1 MADTVAWIKK
11 FSASLKAAFLETG
24 LEHGESALTPV
35 QKFVHFWTLVTRDF
49 LRNRCPVRATA
60 LAYTT
65 LLALIPLLAVAV
77 SVSTSVL
84 KTKDGKPIEDM
95 IEKLVETV
103 APQLDLVP
111 KAGSQQS
118 GRQQVVANIR
128 QFVDKISGGAL
139 GTTGM
144 VGLVFVAIMMFI
156 TIESTFNDIWGV
168 TRGRTWAARII
179 QYWATVTLGPLI
191 PLMALALNT
200 GAQVQTAQQWL
211 ARMPVAGAV
220 LVAAGPFIV
229 LSLAFAFFY
238 QLMPNT
244 RVRWQAALAGGII
257 GGSLWQLNSLFS
269 VLYVSR
275 VVSLTNLYGPLSLVP
290 VFLIGLYFSWL
301 ILLFGAQ
308 VAYTF
313 QNRAVYFQERQAESV
328 NQIGREFIAL
338 RLMTFVG
345 QYFQSGEKPP
355 TGIQISLALGVP
367 TRLTGQIL
375 QTLVKAGLLVQ
386 VTGVEHG
393 YAPGRPLD
401 AITCHDILRVLRTG
415 QGRELDT
422 HEDASRSAVREE
434 FAKIQRAEQD
444 AAAAMTLATLV
455 NQSGPP
461 AGKANLQNDKTNAQK
476 SFKPR

>member
-1 MADTVAWIKK
+1 MANLVASIKK

-24 LEHGESALTPV
+24 LEHDERALTPV
-35 QKFVHFWTLVTRDF
+35 QKFVRFWTLVTRDF

-65 LLALIPLLAVAV
+65 LLALIPLIAVAV

-84 KTKDGKPIEDM
+84 KTKDGKPIEEM

-111 KAGSQQS
+111 KAGTEQS
-118 GRQQVVANIR
+118 GRQQVVKSIR
-128 QFVDKISGGAL
+128 QFIDKISGGTL

-191 PLMALALNT
+191 PLLALALNT
-200 GAQVQTAQQWL
+200 GTQVQAAQQWL
-211 ARMPVAGAV
+211 ARMPVAGTV

-269 VLYVSR
+269 VLYVSH

-313 QNRAVYFQERQAESV
+313 QNRAVYFQERQADSV
-328 NQIGREFIAL
+328 NQLGREFIAL
-338 RLMTFVG
+338 RVMTLVG
-345 QYFQSGEKPP
+345 RHFQHGEKPP
-355 TGIQISLALGVP
+355 TGLQISLALGVP

-375 QTLVKAGLLVQ
+375 QTLMKAGLLVQ
-386 VTGVEHG
+386 ITGVEHV
-393 YAPGRPLD
+393 YAPGRPLE
-401 AITCHDILRVLRTG
+401 AITCHDILRALRTG

-422 HEDASRSAVREE
+422 HDDPGRAAIREE
-434 FAKIQRAEQD
+434 FTKIQHAEQ
-444 AAAAMTLATLV
+444 AAAAGTLAALV
-455 NQSGPP
+455 QQSEPP
-461 AGKANLQNDKTNAQK
+461 AR
-476 SFKPR
+476 P

>member
-1 MADTVAWIKK
+1 M
-11 FSASLKAAFLETG
+11 
-24 LEHGESALTPV
+24 

-49 LRNRCPVRATA
+49 LRNRCPIRATA

-65 LLALIPLLAVAV
+65 LLALIPLIAVAV

-84 KTKDGKPIEDM
+84 KTKDGKPIEEM

-111 KAGSQQS
+111 KAGMEQS
-118 GRQQVVANIR
+118 SRQQVVKSIR
-128 QFVDKISGGAL
+128 QFIDKISDGAL

-179 QYWATVTLGPLI
+179 QCWATVTLGPLI
-191 PLMALALNT
+191 PLLALALNT
-200 GAQVQTAQQWL
+200 GTQVQAAQQWL
-211 ARMPVAGAV
+211 ARMPVAGTV

-269 VLYVSR
+269 VLYVSH
-275 VVSLTNLYGPLSLVP
+275 VVSLTNLCGPLSLVP

-313 QNRAVYFQERQAESV
+313 K
-328 NQIGREFIAL
+328 
-338 RLMTFVG
+338 T
-345 QYFQSGEKPP
+345 
-355 TGIQISLALGVP
+355 
-367 TRLTGQIL
+367 
-375 QTLVKAGLLVQ
+375 
-386 VTGVEHG
+386 
-393 YAPGRPLD
+393 APS
-401 AITCHDILRVLRTG
+401 I
-415 QGRELDT
+415 
-422 HEDASRSAVREE
+422 SRSARPT
-434 FAKIQRAEQD
+434 AS
-444 AAAAMTLATLV
+444 T
-455 NQSGPP
+455 SS
-461 AGKANLQNDKTNAQK
+461 AGNSSPCA
-476 SFKPR
+476 

>member
-1 MADTVAWIKK
+1 MADLVASIKK

-65 LLALIPLLAVAV
+65 LLALIPLIAVAV

-84 KTKDGKPIEDM
+84 KTKDGKPIEEM

-111 KAGSQQS
+111 KAGTEQS
-118 GRQQVVANIR
+118 SRQQVVKSIR
-128 QFVDKISGGAL
+128 QFIDKISGGAL

-191 PLMALALNT
+191 PLLALALNT
-200 GAQVQTAQQWL
+200 GTQVQAAQQWL
-211 ARMPVAGAV
+211 ARMPVAGTV

-269 VLYVSR
+269 VLYVSH

-313 QNRAVYFQERQAESV
+313 QNRAVYFQERQADSV
-328 NQIGREFIAL
+328 NQLGREFIAL
-338 RLMTFVG
+338 RVMTLVG
-345 QYFQSGEKPP
+345 WHFQRGEKPL
-355 TGIQISLALGVP
+355 TGLEISLALGVP

-375 QTLVKAGLLVQ
+375 QTLMKAGLLVQ
-386 VTGVEHG
+386 VTGVEHA
-393 YAPGRPLD
+393 YALGRPLE
-401 AITCHDILRVLRTG
+401 AITCHDILRALRTG

-422 HEDASRSAVREE
+422 HDDPARAAIRKE
-434 FAKIQRAEQD
+434 FTKIQHAEQ
-444 AAAAMTLATLV
+444 AAAAGTLAALV
-455 NQSGPP
+455 QQSEPP
-461 AGKANLQNDKTNAQK
+461 AR
-476 SFKPR
+476 P